1 MKKSDMLVIIAKEA
15 SKRSTTHYLYDPYEH
30 AEEILFAIQK
40 AGMLPPL
47 SEEFMRNHPLSTTDA
62 VLDTVVQDFKWDREN
77 EEEEETERE

>member
-15 SKRSTTHYLYDPYEH
+15 SRRSTTHYLYDAYEH

-47 SEEFMRNHPLSTTDA
+47 SNEFISKHNPEVAGD
-62 VLDTVVQDFKWDREN
+62 VLNSAKLDFKWDREN
-77 EEEEETERE
+77 EEEEEEG